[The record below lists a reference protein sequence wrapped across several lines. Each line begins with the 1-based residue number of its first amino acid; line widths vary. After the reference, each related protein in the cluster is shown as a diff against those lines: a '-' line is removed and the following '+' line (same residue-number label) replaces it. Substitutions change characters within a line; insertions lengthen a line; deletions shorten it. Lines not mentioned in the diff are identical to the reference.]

1 MNDLTPND
9 AAALFT
15 LEKFDRIACLTLDN
29 PPVNATSNAVRAG
42 LKSYAE
48 MLDQDASVDA
58 VVLLCAGRTFI
69 AGGDVKEFDLP
80 PQEPALPDVVMRI
93 ETAAKPWIAAIH
105 GAALGGGLE
114 IAMGCR
120 FRVATETAK
129 LGLPEVN
136 LGLIP
141 GASGTVRTPRLAGMD
156 MAIQLAVSGKPITA
170 QAALEAGLIDAIIG
184 PDLQAE
190 ALAFARKALAAPL
203 PLATLQRP
211 NPRQPDTYWQEAA
224 AKAPNEGH
232 AAHQSALACL
242 RYGSEHEPEA
252 ALAHERDTFLALR
265 SSFEAR
271 ALRHVFLAERAA
283 PKPRALRNAS
293 PRALQHCGVIGGGTM
308 GAGIA
313 AACLL
318 SGLQVTLIERNPEAA
333 QAGLNNV
340 QTILNGAL
348 KRGKLTPET
357 YEQRMAALSCGDDYT
372 ALRPCDL
379 VIEAVFEHLT
389 VKQEVFRK
397 LTEVCG
403 PETVLATNTSYLD
416 PSLIVAGLPHP
427 ERFIGLHFFSPAHVM
442 KLLEIVPT
450 DATTQDVLATGFALG
465 KRLGKIP
472 VQAGICEGFIGN
484 RILKRYRAEAEAL
497 VRQGLVI
504 ADIDAARRAVGVR
517 MGPFEA
523 QDLGGLDIAYL
534 QRDAVRNSGVTVE
547 RTLGDILVEAGRK
560 GQKTQ
565 GGWYDY
571 VAGDRTPKP
580 SETVAELLRE
590 QITAGPALTAE
601 AIAERL
607 VGAMAAEGQAI
618 LDEGIAQAASD
629 IDLVEV
635 HGYGFPRWKGGPM
648 FYGANVKG
656 S

>member
-1 MNDLTPND
+1 
-9 AAALFT
+9 
-15 LEKFDRIACLTLDN
+15 
-29 PPVNATSNAVRAG
+29 
-42 LKSYAE
+42 
-48 MLDQDASVDA
+48 
-58 VVLLCAGRTFI
+58 
-69 AGGDVKEFDLP
+69 
-80 PQEPALPDVVMRI
+80 
-93 ETAAKPWIAAIH
+93 
-105 GAALGGGLE
+105 
-114 IAMGCR
+114 
-120 FRVATETAK
+120 
-129 LGLPEVN
+129 
-136 LGLIP
+136 
-141 GASGTVRTPRLAGMD
+141 
-156 MAIQLAVSGKPITA
+156 
-170 QAALEAGLIDAIIG
+170 
-184 PDLQAE
+184 
-190 ALAFARKALAAPL
+190 
-203 PLATLQRP
+203 
-211 NPRQPDTYWQEAA
+211 
-224 AKAPNEGH
+224 
-232 AAHQSALACL
+232 LACL
-242 RYGSEHEPEA
+242 RYGSEHDAKA
-252 ALAHERDTFLALR
+252 ALAHERDTFLTLR

-271 ALRHVFLAERAA
+271 ALRHVFLAESAA
-283 PKPRALRNAS
+283 PKPRALRDAT
-293 PRALQHCGVIGGGTM
+293 PWALQHCGVIGGGTM

-357 YEQRMAALSCGDDYT
+357 YEQRMAALTCGDDYT
-372 ALRPCDL
+372 ALQPCDL
-379 VIEAVFEHLT
+379 VIEAVFEDLA

-403 PETVLATNTSYLD
+403 PNTILATNTSYLD

-450 DATTQDVLATGFALG
+450 GQTSQDVLSTGFALG

-484 RILKRYRAEAEAL
+484 RILKRYRAEAPAL
-497 VRQGLVI
+497 VCQGVPI
-504 ADIDAARRAVGVR
+504 ADVDAAMRAFGFR

-534 QRDAVRNSGVTVE
+534 QREATRNSGTRVD

-580 SETVAELLRE
+580 SEAVTELLSA
-590 QITAGPALTAE
+590 QITSGPSLTAE

-648 FYGANVKG
+648 FYGANAEV